1 MRQWPACRALQGQC
15 RLPLHVSSWSH
26 LKHALDTRSR
36 TEAACHTSGGWS
48 WPPWSQCLLRNLNRE
63 KTHAHSCL
71 FIMPPFP
78 VSRYPS
84 WFSRHN
90 CQTKKSKNRQN
101 PENNK
106 NMIWRRFLLR
116 ELTMV
121 AAVSIFVLPLL
132 FYIFHTLDTIVAK
145 LYIAKDNWK
154 APKKWVRGIVRRQGS
169 KKPDWAQK
177 EVERLVQI

>member
-15 RLPLHVSSWSH
+15 RLPLHVSSISSSETSY
-26 LKHALDTRSR
+26 A
-36 TEAACHTSGGWS
+36 AACNTSGGWS

-154 APKKWVRGIVRRQGS
+154 APKKWVRGIVRRQG
-169 KKPDWAQK
+169 
-177 EVERLVQI
+177 